1 MILSEVR
8 VTGLDVLIVDDEP
21 SIRKMLVMW
30 LDAGGH
36 RVQSAS
42 APKDALALAGKVAF
56 DVAFVDLRLG
66 TESGLELIPELLKT
80 SPWLKIIAITA
91 YASIDTAVQAV
102 KKGAMDYLPKPF
114 ATEQVDLLLR
124 RVVELRRLEQKL
136 AALEVGGG
144 AGEVHLDTK
153 SPAMQQVLHRGQQV
167 AKSEATVLIRGE
179 NGTGKGVV
187 EARLIHQWSGRNAGP
202 FGVVSCPSLPPELL
216 ESELFGHVKGA
227 FTGAVRDNPGRVAA
241 SEGGTLFLDEIGDL
255 PGNLQPKLLRF
266 IQDHEYEHVGEPVTR
281 RANVRVITATNV
293 DLEAAV
299 KGGKFR
305 EDLFY
310 RLNVVELRIPPLRDR
325 PQDILPMAER
335 FLATF
340 AIQSRKTLSG
350 FTERA
355 VQVMEQHLWPG
366 NVRELR
372 NCVERGV
379 IFCEQ
384 SHVDVEHLGLQQAAE
399 ALTPALGR
407 RQTLEATEE
416 AHIRHIIR
424 TTASLEEAAKVLE
437 IDIATL
443 WRKPPQVRHIILVRG
458 APRPHLQI
466 AVFCGFGGTA
476 DCSGRRR
483 GARAPSASTRDE

>member
-1 MILSEVR
+1 
-8 VTGLDVLIVDDEP
+8 VTALDILIVDDEP
-21 SIRKMLVMW
+21 SIRKMLAMW
-30 LDAGGH
+30 LDGGGH

-42 APKDALALAGKVAF
+42 APSDALALAAKVSF

-66 TESGLELIPELLKT
+66 SHSGLELVPALLKA
-80 SPWLKIIAITA
+80 SPWLKIVVITA
-91 YASIDTAVQAV
+91 FASIDTAVEAV

-114 ATEQVDLLLR
+114 STEQVDLLLR
-124 RVVELRRLEQKL
+124 RVDELRQVEQKL
-136 AALEVGGG
+136 AALEAAGGG
-144 AGEVHLDTK
+144 AVNELNLDTR
-153 SPAMQQVLHRGQQV
+153 SPAMQRVMHRAQQV

-187 EARLIHQWSGRNAGP
+187 SRLIHQWSPRAQGP

-241 SEGGTLFLDEIGDL
+241 CDGGTLFLDEIGDL
-255 PGNLQPKLLRF
+255 PPLLQPKLLRF
-266 IQDHEYEHVGEPVTR
+266 LQDHEYEHVGEPVTR

-299 KGGKFR
+299 KAGKFR

-335 FLATF
+335 FLASF
-340 AIQSRKTLSG
+340 AIQNHKSLAG

-355 VQVMEQHLWPG
+355 IQVMEDHVWPG

-372 NCVERGV
+372 NTIERAV

-384 SHVDVEHLGLQQAAE
+384 PRVDVEHLGLEEAAGQ
-399 ALTPALGR
+399 LSPALGQR
-407 RQTLEATEE
+407 RSLEATEE
-416 AHIRHIIR
+416 AHIRHIVR
-424 TTASLEEAAKVLE
+424 TSASLEEAARVLD

-443 WRKPPQVRHIILVRG
+443 WRK
-458 APRPHLQI
+458 
-466 AVFCGFGGTA
+466 
-476 DCSGRRR
+476 RRKY
-483 GARAPSASTRDE
+483 GI

>member
-1 MILSEVR
+1 
-8 VTGLDVLIVDDEP
+8 
-21 SIRKMLVMW
+21 MLVMW
-30 LDAGGH
+30 LDVGGH

-42 APKDALALAGKVAF
+42 SPKDALALAGKVAF

-66 TESGLELIPELLKT
+66 TESGLDLIPELLKT
-80 SPWLKIIAITA
+80 SPWLKVIVITA

-102 KKGAMDYLPKPF
+102 KMGAMDYLPKPF
-114 ATEQVDLLLR
+114 STEQVDLLLK
-124 RVVELRRLEQKL
+124 RVSDQRELERKL
-136 AALEVGGG
+136 AALESGGNG
-144 AGEVHLDTK
+144 TGEVNLETR
-153 SPAMQQVLHRGQQV
+153 SPAMQRVLHRAQQV

-187 EARLIHQWSGRNAGP
+187 AKLIHHWSPREGKA

-241 SEGGTLFLDEIGDL
+241 CEGGTLFLDEIGDL

-266 IQDHEYEHVGEPVTR
+266 IQDHEYEHVGDAGVQ
-281 RANVRVITATNV
+281 RADVRVVAATNV

-299 KGGKFR
+299 KAGRFR

-310 RLNVVELRIPPLRDR
+310 RLNVVELRIPPLRNR
-325 PQDILPMAER
+325 PQDIVPMAER
-335 FLATF
+335 FLAGFALQNNKTF
-340 AIQSRKTLSG
+340 AG

-355 VQVMEQHLWPG
+355 VQVMEDHVWPG

-372 NCVERGV
+372 NTVERAV
-379 IFCEQ
+379 IFCETER
-384 SHVDVEHLGLQQAAE
+384 VDVEDLGLEQAAGE
-399 ALTPALGR
+399 LSPALGKR
-407 RQTLEATEE
+407 RSLEAMEE

-424 TTASLEEAAKVLE
+424 TTGSLEEAAKVLE

-443 WRKPPQVRHIILVRG
+443 WRK
-458 APRPHLQI
+458 
-466 AVFCGFGGTA
+466 
-476 DCSGRRR
+476 RRKY
-483 GARAPSASTRDE
+483 GI

>member
-1 MILSEVR
+1 
-8 VTGLDVLIVDDEP
+8 VTALDILIVDDEP
-21 SIRKMLVMW
+21 GIRKMLAMW
-30 LDAGGH
+30 LDGGGH
-36 RVQSAS
+36 RAQSAS
-42 APKDALALAGKVAF
+42 SPKDALALAAKVSF
-56 DVAFVDLRLG
+56 DMAFVDLRLG
-66 TESGLELIPELLKT
+66 SHSGMELIPELLKS
-80 SPWLKIIAITA
+80 SPWLKIVVITA
-91 YASIDTAVQAV
+91 FAAIDTAVEAV

-114 ATEQVDLLLR
+114 STEQVDLLLR
-124 RVVELRRLEQKL
+124 RVIELRQLEQRL
-136 AALEVGGG
+136 TALGGG
-144 AGEVHLDTK
+144 EPGRGALGEVHLETR
-153 SPAMQQVLHRGQQV
+153 SPAMQQVLHRAQQV

-187 EARLIHQWSGRNAGP
+187 ARLIHQWSPRAPGP

-227 FTGAVRDNPGRVAA
+227 FTGAVKDNPGRVAVC
-241 SEGGTLFLDEIGDL
+241 EGGTLFLDEIGDL
-255 PGNLQPKLLRF
+255 PPLLQPKLLRF
-266 IQDHEYEHVGEPVTR
+266 IQDHEYEHVGEAVTR

-293 DLEAAV
+293 ELEAAV
-299 KGGKFR
+299 KAGRFR

-325 PQDILPMAER
+325 PQDILPLAER

-340 AIQSRKTLSG
+340 GLQSHKTMAG

-355 VQVMEQHLWPG
+355 VQVMEQHDWPG

-379 IFCEQ
+379 IFCER
-384 SHVDVEHLGLQQAAE
+384 SHVDVEHLGLQSAAE
-399 ALTPALGR
+399 KLSPGLGQ

-424 TTASLEEAAKVLE
+424 TTVSLEAAAKVLD

-443 WRKPPQVRHIILVRG
+443 WRK
-458 APRPHLQI
+458 
-466 AVFCGFGGTA
+466 
-476 DCSGRRR
+476 RRKY
-483 GARAPSASTRDE
+483 GI

>member
-1 MILSEVR
+1 
-8 VTGLDVLIVDDEP
+8 
-21 SIRKMLVMW
+21 MLAMW
-30 LDAGGH
+30 LDGGGH

-42 APKDALALAGKVAF
+42 TPNDALTLAGKVSF

-66 TESGLELIPELLKT
+66 VHSGLELVPQLLKT
-80 SPWLKIIAITA
+80 SPWLKIVVITA
-91 YASIDTAVQAV
+91 FASIDTAVEAV

-114 ATEQVDLLLR
+114 STEQVDLLLR
-124 RVVELRRLEQKL
+124 RVDELRQVEQKL
-136 AALEVGGG
+136 AALEAAGGG
-144 AGEVHLDTK
+144 AVNELNLETR
-153 SPAMQQVLHRGQQV
+153 SPAMQRVMHRAQQV

-187 EARLIHQWSGRNAGP
+187 ARLIHRWSARASGP

-227 FTGAVRDNPGRVAA
+227 FTGAVKDNPGRVAA
-241 SEGGTLFLDEIGDL
+241 CEGGTLFLDEIGDL
-255 PGNLQPKLLRF
+255 PPLLQPKLLRF

-299 KGGKFR
+299 KAGKFR

-325 PQDILPMAER
+325 PQDILSMAER
-335 FLATF
+335 FLASF
-340 AIQSRKTLSG
+340 AIQNHKSLAG

-355 VQVMEQHLWPG
+355 VQVMEDHVWPG

-372 NCVERGV
+372 NTVERAV

-384 SHVDVEHLGLQQAAE
+384 PRVDVEHLGLEEAAGQ
-399 ALTPALGR
+399 LSPALGQR
-407 RQTLEATEE
+407 RSLEATEE
-416 AHIRHIIR
+416 AHIRHIVR
-424 TTASLEEAAKVLE
+424 TSASLEEAARVLD

-443 WRKPPQVRHIILVRG
+443 WRK
-458 APRPHLQI
+458 
-466 AVFCGFGGTA
+466 
-476 DCSGRRR
+476 RRKY
-483 GARAPSASTRDE
+483 GI

>member
-1 MILSEVR
+1 V
-8 VTGLDVLIVDDEP
+8 VALDVLIVDDEP
-21 SIRKMLVMW
+21 SIRKMLAMW
-30 LDAGGH
+30 LDGGGH

-42 APKDALALAGKVAF
+42 TPNDALGLAAKVSF

-66 TESGLELIPELLKT
+66 THSGLELVPELLKA
-80 SPWLKIIAITA
+80 SPWLKIVVITA
-91 YASIDTAVQAV
+91 FASIDTAVEAV

-114 ATEQVDLLLR
+114 STEQVDLLLR
-124 RVVELRRLEQKL
+124 RVDELRQVEQKL
-136 AALEVGGG
+136 AALEAAGGG
-144 AGEVHLDTK
+144 TTSELDLDTR
-153 SPAMQQVLHRGQQV
+153 SPAMQRVMHRAQQV

-187 EARLIHQWSGRNAGP
+187 ARLIHRWSPRSQGT

-227 FTGAVRDNPGRVAA
+227 FTGAIKDNPGRVAA
-241 SEGGTLFLDEIGDL
+241 CEGGTLFLDEIGDL
-255 PGNLQPKLLRF
+255 PPLLQPKLLRF

-299 KGGKFR
+299 KAGKFR

-335 FLATF
+335 FLASF
-340 AIQSRKTLSG
+340 AIQNHKSLAG
-350 FTERA
+350 FTDHA
-355 VQVMEQHLWPG
+355 IQVMEDHVWPG

-372 NCVERGV
+372 NTIERAV

-384 SHVDVEHLGLQQAAE
+384 PRVDVEHLGLEEAAGQ
-399 ALTPALGR
+399 LSPALGQR
-407 RQTLEATEE
+407 RSLEATEE
-416 AHIRHIIR
+416 AHIRHIVR
-424 TTASLEEAAKVLE
+424 TTASLEEAARILD

-443 WRKPPQVRHIILVRG
+443 WRK
-458 APRPHLQI
+458 
-466 AVFCGFGGTA
+466 
-476 DCSGRRR
+476 RRKY
-483 GARAPSASTRDE
+483 GI

>member
-1 MILSEVR
+1 MILEYPKEASVSA
-8 VTGLDVLIVDDEP
+8 LDVLIVDDEP
-21 SIRKMLVMW
+21 SIRKMLAMW

-36 RVQSAS
+36 RVQGAS
-42 APKDALALAGKVAF
+42 SPKDALGLAGKISF
-56 DVAFVDLRLG
+56 DLAFVDLRLG
-66 TESGLELIPELLKT
+66 AQSGMELIPELLKT
-80 SPWLKIIAITA
+80 SPWMKIVVITA
-91 YASIDTAVQAV
+91 FAAIDTAVEAV

-114 ATEQVDLLLR
+114 NTEQVELLLR
-124 RVVELRRLEQKL
+124 RVVELRRVEQKL
-136 AALEVGGG
+136 AALETGGG
-144 AGEVHLDTK
+144 SGGEVYLETR
-153 SPAMQQVLHRGQQV
+153 SPAMQQVLHRAQQV

-187 EARLIHQWSGRNAGP
+187 ARLIHQWSARGSRA

-227 FTGAVRDNPGRVAA
+227 FTSAVRDNPGRVAA
-241 SEGGTLFLDEIGDL
+241 CEGGTLFLDEIGDL
-255 PGNLQPKLLRF
+255 PPLLQPKLLRF
-266 IQDHEYEHVGEPVTR
+266 IQDHEYEHVGEAVTR

-293 DLEAAV
+293 ELEAAV
-299 KGGKFR
+299 KAGRFR

-325 PQDILPMAER
+325 PQDILALAER

-340 AIQSRKTLSG
+340 AVQSRKMPAG
-350 FTERA
+350 FTDRA
-355 VQVMEQHLWPG
+355 MQVMEQHLWPG

-384 SHVDVEHLGLQQAAE
+384 TQVDVEHLGLQQAAE
-399 ALTPALGR
+399 KVSPALGQ

-416 AHIRHIIR
+416 SHIRHIIR
-424 TTASLEEAAKVLE
+424 TTASLEEAAKVLD

-443 WRKPPQVRHIILVRG
+443 WRKRRK
-458 APRPHLQI
+458 
-466 AVFCGFGGTA
+466 FGI
-476 DCSGRRR
+476 
-483 GARAPSASTRDE
+483 